1 MSRPLPLLYLTS
13 TLSLGCLCSPAI
25 AQITPDTTLGAE
37 GSTVVPNLV
46 IRGVVSDRIDG
57 GAVRG
62 INLFHSFLE
71 FNVGARRGA
80 YFSNPAGVENILSRV
95 TGDNPSN
102 ILGRLGVLGNANLFL
117 LNPNGILF
125 GADASLDVSGSF
137 MASTASAIR
146 LGETGLYSAREPQR
160 STLLSVQ
167 PDALFLNALA
177 NQRGDLHNQGNL
189 AVPQEQRLTLLGGTV
204 TSTGSLQAA
213 GGTVQVLGDRVALL
227 DNALVDVSS
236 PLGGGTVRIGGD
248 FQGKGALPRAI
259 ATYISPNATIRA
271 NGMTSAQPSN
281 GGQIAVWSDT
291 STRVYGSLSARGG
304 EAGGNGGLIETS
316 SAGFLDISGANVDAS
331 ASNGLAGTW
340 LLDPRNVIITSTAPS
355 SNGLFSGTNPDIFT
369 PTGDDAVI
377 STADILARLATGTN
391 VTITTAPPTGVPDTG
406 TQAGNITLAS
416 PLDFDGIGASRS
428 LTLSAQNNIFIDAP
442 IGDSNPQSAD
452 SLNLALFGDSDNTGG
467 GSVFING
474 AIATGG
480 GNLQAFGFSPLVQ
493 GISIAAP
500 INTGGG
506 SITMTGGTAGSTA
519 VASWGIVSYFV
530 DINSGGGAVNLN
542 GFHFGDGTNVG
553 GVALQGNLVTNG
565 GSVAI
570 NGFSTTGFGIGH
582 FNAGV
587 IDSGGGSIS
596 FDGRS
601 NGGDGISA
609 DRPINSGTG
618 NISFSGFSSGAG
630 GAGVRVGGNGGLTS
644 SSGAITLIG
653 TSTNANGAEGVV
665 SAAPITSI
673 TGNITLFGFSNGSA
687 GVRTSSLSS
696 SGGSILLD
704 GRSNGPGIFS
714 RGVETGGIVNSGGG
728 NIFFTGFSRNA
739 EGIVNFNTV
748 TSGGGNISFEGVSA
762 GTGGFARGIAT
773 VGAVVSNG
781 GNIAFT
787 GTGAEYGIASFF
799 SPIDAGGGDFQLTSD
814 GFLALF
820 NSDLSRDTP
829 PGGQPGVI
837 AITAD
842 SILLSNVQIR
852 ASTSGAE
859 DGTSVVLNARQGSVT
874 IDGNS
879 SITTTVNP
887 GAAGSGGNIIIQG
900 GAITNLGTLT
910 AGTQG
915 SGNSGE
921 ISLWATGPIDLS
933 GTISTSVAAGATGN
947 AGQIFINGGSIN
959 SRGTLAATTAG
970 AGRGGTIRLFSSGAI
985 DIAGNIETTTSSAN
999 PSGTGGSIFI
1009 RGNSIRNNATL
1020 NASTFG
1026 AANGGDVGLSATGEI
1041 NLDSGSAINTDVGS
1055 FGNPFVSGAG
1065 GSISITSDTGAVN
1078 LDGNISTATYSSDPS
1093 GTGGRI
1099 LIAGGSITSNAAL
1112 NASTFRA
1119 AAGGEVRF
1127 SATGAVELDG
1137 NISTATYSFNP
1148 SGTGGNILIE
1158 GGSIIS
1164 NAALNASTFGA
1175 AAGGSVRLSATGAV
1189 NLGIASTI
1197 STDVGSLATG
1207 AGGSISISGD
1217 SVLAQ
1222 GATVSASTSS
1232 ASKDG
1237 IGGDID
1243 IRTRNFS
1250 VLDGAVFT
1258 TTTDG
1263 TAAGGSIRV
1272 GRAISDDGTI
1282 TTNAENVDILNG
1294 GQLVA
1299 TTTRGGNAGS
1309 IAVGATRINIA
1320 GFSNPQNSNQILV
1333 SGGAPSGLFT
1343 TSRGTGKAG
1352 NVSLLGGQIRL
1363 SDRALISASPQ
1374 SSGQSGDI
1382 QLDVESLLLER
1393 GARIETSTTGNTRA
1407 GSITVN
1413 ATNTVT
1419 LTGQN
1424 TGLFASTQDPLAS
1437 TTTVTE
1443 IGDAGQLLETA
1454 QDLSLSGAGTVTSFL
1469 ISGTL
1474 ADGNDV
1480 DLYRILLAGNEPF
1493 SATTLGGA
1501 DFDTQLF
1508 LFDGNGIGVIA
1519 NDDSEFTLQSTLR
1532 PEALGIPTPG
1542 GIYFLAIS
1550 QFNNDPVSQ
1559 AGAIFDFVQ
1568 QPNGTFEQLPVGPGA
1583 SLPLS
1588 GWNNSGFGSGG
1599 NYTITL
1605 TGVVLPAELQN
1616 TDRVA
1621 AGGGNITI
1629 NTGNLTITESAR
1641 VSSSSEGQ
1649 GKAGDVTVR
1658 ATTSIDLNN
1667 SRIEATATG
1676 QGDAGLL
1683 SIVTGNLT
1691 AVNNSIIA
1699 ASSVDGDGG
1708 DLTITSAAINLDN
1721 SRIEATA
1728 TGQGD
1733 AGLLSIV
1740 TGNLTAVNNSAIA
1753 ASSVDGDGGDLT
1765 ITSAAINLDNSRIEA
1780 TATGQGDAGLLSIS
1794 TGNLTAANN
1803 SAIAAS
1809 SVDGDGGDLT
1819 IAASNINLNQSRIEA
1834 TATGQGNAGLL
1845 NISAANLAASSGS
1858 SISASAF
1865 NGKGGD
1871 LSIATTS
1878 INLDNSRIEATATG
1892 LGNSGL
1898 LTIFTRDLTLNNNSR
1913 VSVSTR
1919 DGRGGEK
1926 TGAIGIDIDN
1936 RRFVFGNVET
1946 IPSLFTFDTNQS
1958 GNLLIQ
1964 ATNSVRL
1971 RGNST
1976 LQATAEGDGDAGN
1989 LAVVTRRLEAD
2000 RSQISVSSK
2009 GTGRAGNLI
2018 VVADGIALNDR
2029 SELRAD
2035 TSAGRGGSITVYV
2048 GPPLPLTEGQVS
2060 AQAFFK
2066 QGQTNASGNTIEIRG
2081 GSVISTSTISGQAGR
2096 VQIQGNNLV
2105 IEDDAWN
2112 RQPDRDRSRI
2122 TSISQGSGSAGEIDI
2137 KLSNLLASTGG
2148 VISASAEAPGGSGGN
2163 IDITAK
2169 YVFLT
2174 NSSLIQTNVAEG
2186 RGDGGNIR
2194 IQVGRQFIALRD
2206 SDILANAIDG
2216 NGGNIRIQPA
2226 PGIRSIG
2233 FIADLF
2239 APVQRNPGSLERFR
2253 NNGQVNINAESNFGI
2268 SGNVETPDFSFL
2280 ENNLTELANQL
2291 SSSDRL
2297 VSDRCIATR
2306 NQSQGSFVVTGTG
2319 GLPLSPYDSIRASY
2333 RASGVQ
2339 TIEGDRAEKPI
2350 PAATL
2355 QPGWKIGLPI
2365 QEATGMTVT
2374 PDGRILLG
2382 TTAQLQETQEIWKF
2396 ICNPTP
2402 RTSHSGRL
2410 MATHPH

>member
-1 MSRPLPLLYLTS
+1 V
-13 TLSLGCLCSPAI
+13 
-25 AQITPDTTLGAE
+25 
-37 GSTVVPNLV
+37 VVPNLV
-46 IRGVVSDRIDG
+46 IRGVPSDRIDG

-71 FNVGARRGA
+71 FNVGVGRGA

-95 TGDNPSN
+95 TGDNPSS

-137 MASTASAIR
+137 VASTASAIR

-189 AVPQEQRLTLLGGTV
+189 AVPQGQSLTLLGGTV
-204 TSTGSLQAA
+204 TTTGSLQAA

-227 DNALVDVSS
+227 NNAVIDVSS

-248 FQGKGALPRAI
+248 FQGKGSLPRAI
-259 ATYISPNATIRA
+259 ATYISPTATIRA
-271 NGMTSAQPSN
+271 DGTGSARPAS
-281 GGQIAVWSDT
+281 GGQIAVWSNT

-316 SAGFLDISGANVDAS
+316 SAGFLDVSGANVDAS
-331 ASNGLAGTW
+331 ASNELAGTW
-340 LLDPRNVIITSTAPS
+340 LLDPRNVIIISTAPS

-377 STADILARLATGTN
+377 STTDILARLATGTN
-391 VTITTAPPTGVPDTG
+391 VTITTAPPAGVPDTG
-406 TQAGNITLAS
+406 IQEGNITLAS
-416 PLDFDGIGASRS
+416 PLDFNGIGASRT

-442 IGDSNPQSAD
+442 IGDSNPLTPD
-452 SLNLALFGDSDNTGG
+452 SLNLELFGDSDNTGG

-480 GNLQAFGFSPLVQ
+480 GNLQAFGFSPSVQ

-542 GFHFGDGTNVG
+542 GFHFGGGTNVG

-565 GSVAI
+565 GNLAI

-630 GAGVRVGGNGGLTS
+630 GAGVRIGDNGGLTS

-653 TSTNANGAEGVV
+653 TSTNANGAEGVI
-665 SAAPITSI
+665 APAPIAST
-673 TGNITLFGFSNGSA
+673 TGNIALGGFSNGNV

-696 SGGSILLD
+696 SGGSIFLS
-704 GRSNGPGIFS
+704 GTSNGPGIFS

-728 NIFFTGFSRNA
+728 NIFFAGFSRNA

-762 GTGGFARGIAT
+762 GTGEFARGIAT
-773 VGAVVSNG
+773 VGAVISNG
-781 GNIAFT
+781 GNIFFR
-787 GTGAEYGIASFF
+787 GRGAEYGIASFF

-820 NSDLSRDTP
+820 NSDLGRDTP

-859 DGTSVVLNARQGSVT
+859 DGTSVVLDARQGSVT

-900 GAITNLGTLT
+900 GAITNLGSLI

-921 ISLWATGPIDLS
+921 IFLQASGSVDLR
-933 GTISTSVAAGATGN
+933 GTISTSVATGATGN

-1078 LDGNISTATYSSDPS
+1078 LDGNISTATYSFDPS

-1112 NASTFRA
+1112 NASTFGA

-1158 GGSIIS
+1158 GGSITS

-1189 NLGIASTI
+1189 NLGIATTI
-1197 STDVGSLATG
+1197 STDVSSLATG

-1258 TTTDG
+1258 TTTNG

-1272 GRAISDDGTI
+1272 GRAIADDGTI
-1282 TTNAENVDILNG
+1282 TASAENVDILNG

-1320 GFSNPQNSNQILV
+1320 GFSTPQNFNQILV

-1413 ATNTVT
+1413 ATNAVT

-1437 TTTVTE
+1437 STTTVPET
-1443 IGDAGQLLETA
+1443 GDAGQLLETA

-1493 SATTLGGA
+1493 SATTLGEA

-1568 QPNGTFEQLPVGPGA
+1568 QPDGTFEQLPVGPGA
-1583 SLPLS
+1583 NLPLS

-1599 NYTITL
+1599 NYSIIL

-1629 NTGNLTITESAR
+1629 NTGNLTITEGAR

-1683 SIVTGNLT
+1683 SI
-1691 AVNNSIIA
+1691 S
-1699 ASSVDGDGG
+1699 
-1708 DLTITSAAINLDN
+1708 
-1721 SRIEATA
+1721 
-1728 TGQGD
+1728 
-1733 AGLLSIV
+1733 

-1765 ITSAAINLDNSRIEA
+1765 ITSTAINLNNSRIEA

-1794 TGNLTAANN
+1794 TGNLTAMNN

-1865 NGKGGD
+1865 NGNGGD

-1878 INLDNSRIEATATG
+1878 VNLDNSRIEATATG

-1989 LAVVTRRLEAD
+1989 LAVVTRRLEAE

-2186 RGDGGNIR
+2186 RGNGGNIR

-2291 SSSDRL
+2291 ASSDRL

-2333 RASGVQ
+2333 RATGVQ

-2355 QPGWKIGLPI
+2355 QPGWKIGQPI